1 MVKYIDNDFLIANKT
16 IYNIEYSFVRWFRY
30 LSVVVVILYIVGFFT
45 TTPVGLVEINFVFKF
60 LIALF
65 LLYRFNGYR
74 KNITLTALD
83 KEAAF
88 LAGEYLLIIAL
99 IDILSGYTDAIRP
112 KILVY
117 TQPIVNYIKQYT
129 HF

>member
-1 MVKYIDNDFLIANKT
+1 MTKYIDEDFLVANKT
-16 IYNIEYSFVRWFRY
+16 VYNMEYTFVRWFRN
-30 LSVVVVILYIVGFFT
+30 LSVIVIILYIVGFFT
-45 TTPVGLVEINFVFKF
+45 KTPVYLVEINFIFKF
-60 LIALF
+60 LISLF

-74 KNITLTALD
+74 KKIILTELD

-99 IDILSGYTDAIRP
+99 VDILSRYTDALRP

-117 TQPIVNYIKQYT
+117 TQPIVDNIKQFL
-129 HF
+129 HV

>member
-1 MVKYIDNDFLIANKT
+1 MIKSVDNDFLIENKT

-45 TTPVGLVEINFVFKF
+45 TAPLGLLEINFVFKF

-74 KNITLTALD
+74 KNIKLTALD

-99 IDILSGYTDAIRP
+99 IDILSGYTEAIRP

-117 TQPIVNYIKQYT
+117 TQPVVNYIKTYI

>member
-1 MVKYIDNDFLIANKT
+1 MTKYIDDDFLVANKT
-16 IYNIEYSFVRWFRY
+16 VYKMEYTFVRWFRN
-30 LSVVVVILYIVGFFT
+30 LSVIFIILYIVGFFT
-45 TTPVGLVEINFVFKF
+45 KTPLGLIEINFIFKF

-74 KNITLTALD
+74 KKIVLTELD

-99 IDILSGYTDAIRP
+99 IDILSKYTDDIRP

-117 TQPIVNYIKQYT
+117 TQPIVDTIKKNL